1 MASDGTATTAPPWKI
16 THVKGVEVKHKRD
29 QKNSIT
35 SALGLTRYDDR
46 LAGVVESP
54 KAKDQISA
62 LMDLIDLQQSGAE
75 DSPAGVALLLTSPAS
90 EAISAL
96 ATLREV
102 VAADVPVSVL
112 RLDAVSNSWTP
123 VERPDFELATDD
135 PHYRGW
141 PKLLGARFKAPPLVE
156 QLLAA
161 VQTPKLRAYPQ
172 LSAVG
177 EWSIRLEGLQV
188 GRVRSNNSGFLDVGK
203 LGKVT
208 TPGQPGNQSEE
219 RKTWLE
225 IHTRGRLDFHEK
237 DLAIAAAKV
246 QAFAQAWH
254 AKAGGKANEHA
265 LESRILRGDV
275 PVGID
280 GRHLELVKPDPG
292 VNWGSQFPTK
302 WGPGGRARYL
312 DALLRDPTEQDVP
325 WAVEM
330 KVGLGGEG
338 QYYRHAVAQAVL
350 YRHFIR
356 NALDLRFWF
365 EHYDLDATKC
375 RAAVV
380 VPEFKTA
387 HWESR
392 LTRLCELVGVR
403 LTTVPEAATLP

>member
-1 MASDGTATTAPPWKI
+1 M
-16 THVKGVEVKHKRD
+16 
-29 QKNSIT
+29 
-35 SALGLTRYDDR
+35 
-46 LAGVVESP
+46 
-54 KAKDQISA
+54 
-62 LMDLIDLQQSGAE
+62 
-75 DSPAGVALLLTSPAS
+75 
-90 EAISAL
+90 
-96 ATLREV
+96 
-102 VAADVPVSVL
+102 
-112 RLDAVSNSWTP
+112 
-123 VERPDFELATDD
+123 
-135 PHYRGW
+135 
-141 PKLLGARFKAPPLVE
+141 E
-156 QLLAA
+156 QLLQA

-188 GRVRSNNSGFLDVGK
+188 GRVLSNNSGFLDVGR

-208 TPGQPGNQSEE
+208 TPGQPGRQSAE

-225 IHTRGRLDFHEK
+225 VHPHGQLDFGEHG
-237 DLAIAAAKV
+237 LGTAAAKV
-246 QAFAQAWH
+246 QAFAEAWH
-254 AKAGGKANEHA
+254 AKVGGKANEHA

-275 PVGID
+275 PVVVN
-280 GRHLELVKPDPG
+280 GRRLELIKPDRG

-312 DALLRDPTEQDVP
+312 DALLRDPGEQDVP

-356 NALDLRFWF
+356 NATDLNFWF

-375 RAAVV
+375 QAVVV

-387 HWESR
+387 RWESR
-392 LTRLCELVGVR
+392 LARLCDLFGVSLV
-403 LTTVPEAATLP
+403 TVPEAATLP

>member
-1 MASDGTATTAPPWKI
+1 MTSDASSTTPHWSI
-16 THVKGVEVKHKRD
+16 THVDGLEVTHKRD

-35 SALGLTRYDDR
+35 SALGLTRYGDR

-62 LMDLIDLQQSGAE
+62 LLDLIDLQQSGAE
-75 DSPAGVALLLTSPAS
+75 DSPAGVALLLAFPTS
-90 EAISAL
+90 EAIGAL
-96 ATLREV
+96 EALRDV
-102 VAADVPVSVL
+102 VSTEVPVAIL
-112 RLDAVSNSWTP
+112 RLDHGSWTP
-123 VERPDFELATDD
+123 VERADFDLTTED
-135 PHYRGW
+135 PHYKGW
-141 PKLLGARFKAPPLVE
+141 PKLLGARFETPSLVE
-156 QLLAA
+156 QFLDA
-161 VQTPKLRAYPQ
+161 VQTPKLRVYPQ

-188 GRVRSNNSGFLDVGK
+188 GRVLGNNSGFLDVGR

-208 TPGQPGNQSEE
+208 TPGQPGNQSAE

-225 IHTRGRLDFHEK
+225 VHPHGRLDFNEK
-237 DLAIAAAKV
+237 TLDLAAAKV
-246 QAFAQAWH
+246 QSFAQKWH
-254 AKAGGKANEHA
+254 AKVGDKATEHA

-275 PVGID
+275 PVVVERRSLGLI
-280 GRHLELVKPDPG
+280 KADPG

-312 DALLRDPTEQDVP
+312 DALLRDPGEQDVP

-350 YRHFIR
+350 YRYFIR
-356 NALDLRFWF
+356 NATGLRFWF
-365 EHYDLDATKC
+365 DHYDLDATKC
-375 RAAVV
+375 KAVVV

-392 LTRLCELVGVR
+392 LTRLCDLFGVR
-403 LTTVPEAATLP
+403 LATVPDAATLP